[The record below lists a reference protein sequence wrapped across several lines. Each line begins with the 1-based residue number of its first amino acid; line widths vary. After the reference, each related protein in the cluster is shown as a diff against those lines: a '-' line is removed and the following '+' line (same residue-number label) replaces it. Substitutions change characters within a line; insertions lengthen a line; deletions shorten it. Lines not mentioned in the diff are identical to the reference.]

1 VDTGVPLLGQR
12 LMGMVHRHPL
22 WVVLLVSILVYLV
35 LALLPEVSQAA
46 APVGLPT
53 LDVKVGSTTNPQD
66 VSKGLQIL
74 VLLTILTLAPAIL
87 VMGTAFTRIVIV
99 LSLVRQAIGTPQ
111 LPPNQVVV
119 GLSLILTFFVM
130 APTLD
135 QMNKN
140 GLQPY
145 LAGKLGQEEA
155 LNKAMTPIRTFMFK
169 QAAPKDLELFMSLA
183 KLKKPKNRG
192 QVPTYVLLP
201 AFTISELK
209 TAFQLGFIMFLPFL
223 IIDMVVSSI
232 LVSMGMMFLPP
243 TTIALPFKLV
253 LFVLVDGWRL
263 ICQSLVTG
271 FG

>member
-1 VDTGVPLLGQR
+1 MEVDGKLNFFKRIRCWRPAAFFVIAALGLLT
-12 LMGMVHRHPL
+12 
-22 WVVLLVSILVYLV
+22 VLLCLSPKAI
-35 LALLPEVSQAA
+35 AA
-46 APVGLPT
+46 IGLPT
-53 LDVKVGSTTNPQD
+53 LDIKVGNTTQVQD

-74 VLLTILTLAPAIL
+74 VMMTIFTLAPAIL

-111 LPPNQVVV
+111 LPPNQVII

-130 APTLD
+130 APTIE
-135 QMNKN
+135 QVNKEAI
-140 GLQPY
+140 QPY
-145 LAGKLGQEEA
+145 TKGEMGQDAA
-155 LNKAMTPIRTFMFK
+155 LNKALTPIRTFMFK
-169 QAAPKDLELFMSLA
+169 QTAPKDLELFMSLA
-183 KLKKPKNRG
+183 KLKRPKNRG
-192 QVPTYVLLP
+192 DVPTYVLLP
-201 AFTISELK
+201 SFTISELK
-209 TAFQLGFIMFLPFL
+209 TAFQLGFLVFLPFL

-232 LVSMGMMFLPP
+232 LVAMGMLFLPP